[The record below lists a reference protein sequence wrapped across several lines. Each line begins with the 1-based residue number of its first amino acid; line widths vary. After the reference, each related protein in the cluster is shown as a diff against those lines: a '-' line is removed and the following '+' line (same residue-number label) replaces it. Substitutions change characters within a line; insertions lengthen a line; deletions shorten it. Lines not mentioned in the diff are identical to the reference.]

1 MTLCRAVFSNGIATA
16 DMARSE
22 QVQRHNLSTWLSS
35 DGDYRYAPPAA
46 RAAPVPA
53 PSRTFAGYLRP
64 DGRVGTR
71 NEIWIL
77 PTVGCVGNLAARVAR
92 IAGERHA
99 GRIDGVHA
107 FKHPFGCSQLG
118 DRSEEHTSE
127 LQSLMR
133 SSYAVFCLNKK
144 YQKHIHIWYSS
155 NTYKKLHN

>member
-77 PTVGCVGNLAARVAR
+77 PTVGCVGNLAAPVAR
-92 IAGERHA
+92 IAGAGHA
-99 GRIDGVHA
+99 GRIAGVHA
-107 FKHPFGCSQLG
+107 LKPPNGRASCRERGCQCVYIPVVV
-118 DRSEEHTSE
+118 DT
-127 LQSLMR
+127 
-133 SSYAVFCLNKK
+133 
-144 YQKHIHIWYSS
+144 
-155 NTYKKLHN
+155 

>member
-1 MTLCRAVFSNGIATA
+1 MLRRPPKSTRTDTLFPYTTLCRSTADIAPGEHLHSHNLATA
-16 DMARSE
+16 R
-22 QVQRHNLSTWLSS
+22 SS
-35 DGDYRYAPPAA
+35 DGDFRYAPPAV

-64 DGRVGTR
+64 DGRAGTR

-92 IAGERHA
+92 IAGARHA

-118 DRSEEHTSE
+118 EIGRAH
-127 LQSLMR
+127 
-133 SSYAVFCLNKK
+133 V
-144 YQKHIHIWYSS
+144 
-155 NTYKKLHN
+155 